1 MTLADGTALPADGVV
16 LALPPQ
22 RVAAACPAALPRDPG
37 LGASP
42 IVNVHVW
49 YDRPV
54 MDEPFTAV
62 VDSPVQW
69 IFNRTAMGGGDGA
82 SHHLAISISGAR
94 DEVDVPRAELAE
106 AMSAELAVLLPRAR
120 AARILDTAVVKE
132 PQATFAQAPGQAARR
147 PGHGDAAAGRGA
159 GRRVDR
165 HRVAR
170 DHGGG
175 RAQRHRRRPARHGAA
190 AAPDSPCANW
200 PMTASAN
207 WHAGHGRSVTTH

>member
-1 MTLADGTALPADGVV
+1 M
-16 LALPPQ
+16 
-22 RVAAACPAALPRDPG
+22 
-37 LGASP
+37 
-42 IVNVHVW
+42 NVHVW

-82 SHHLAISISGAR
+82 AHHLAISISGAR

-147 PGHGDAAAGRGA
+147 PGTATPLPGVALAGAWTATGWPATMEGAVRSGIAAARHVMAPPGTRIGRAWDAHRPRGPGIRGHGPARSIGGGCMRPGRSARVPSLSWLTGA
-159 GRRVDR
+159 WPLSCDGRFPGRLHQRVDR
-165 HRVAR
+165 
-170 DHGGG
+170 
-175 RAQRHRRRPARHGAA
+175 
-190 AAPDSPCANW
+190 
-200 PMTASAN
+200 
-207 WHAGHGRSVTTH
+207 